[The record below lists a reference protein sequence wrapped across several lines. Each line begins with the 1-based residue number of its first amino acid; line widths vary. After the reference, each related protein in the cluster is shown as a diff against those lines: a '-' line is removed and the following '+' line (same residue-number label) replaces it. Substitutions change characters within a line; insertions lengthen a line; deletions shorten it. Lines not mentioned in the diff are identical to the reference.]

1 MFQPTQQPYMPGS
14 YNYQPQIPQMP
25 QQAGFAC
32 RPVTSR
38 EEAQAAQIDFFSP
51 GSIMP
56 DLGHG
61 VIYLKRFNQNTGG
74 SDLFTFALQQDQPKT
89 EPVYAPADEVKELR
103 RMVEDLKKE
112 IERMKGAAGNE

>member
-1 MFQPTQQPYMPGS
+1 MFQPTQQPYMPGAYS
-14 YNYQPQIPQMP
+14 YQPAVPPQP
-25 QQAGFAC
+25 SFSC

-74 SDLFTFALQQDQPKT
+74 SDLFTFVLQQEQPKAL
-89 EPVYAPADEVKELR
+89 EPADEMKELR
-103 RMVEDLKKE
+103 KMVEDLRKE
-112 IERMKGAAGNE
+112 VDYLKGGYNE

>member
-14 YNYQPQIPQMP
+14 YGYQPQIPQMS
-25 QQAGFAC
+25 QQPSFSC

-74 SDLFTFALQQDQPKT
+74 SDLFTFVLQQEQPKAL
-89 EPVYAPADEVKELR
+89 EPADEMKELR
-103 RMVEDLKKE
+103 KMVEDLRKE
-112 IERMKGAAGNE
+112 VDYLKGGYNE

>member
-1 MFQPTQQPYMPGS
+1 MYQPTQQPYMPGAYS
-14 YNYQPQIPQMP
+14 YQPQIPQMT
-25 QQAGFAC
+25 QQPSFSC

-74 SDLFTFALQQDQPKT
+74 SDLFTFSLQQEQPKA
-89 EPVYAPADEVKELR
+89 EQAFAPADEVKELR
-103 RMVEDLKKE
+103 KMVEELRVE
-112 IERMKGAAGNE
+112 INRLKGASNE